1 MDPTTQELLQEDVNA
16 TDAHV
21 AEVVQEL
28 RKLQLLAFEPHAIA
42 NPPGDDGPHSASFC
56 ALLSREVRRYN
67 ALVTTVHYTL
77 DSLLEALGNTELT
90 AELQSIRDSLVRG
103 EVPHAW
109 TAVSYPGSRVLDT
122 WVQGLSERLAFVS
135 EWVENGAD
143 STSAIWLGG
152 LYCPES
158 LCPALIR
165 EYAAAHELP
174 PDAPGLH
181 VHCRLDLTSDELHAA
196 ATKAGAVAVRGI
208 HIQGARWDATKHA
221 LADPEGLQLNS
232 ELPVVLLEVRDAP
245 AAEYAAQLYDCPLYT
260 RISTPG
266 QLGDR
271 HRAELPAIMTIPI
284 PSAVARCKWT
294 LSGVVAA
301 LHLEQG

>member
-1 MDPTTQELLQEDVNA
+1 M
-16 TDAHV
+16 
-21 AEVVQEL
+21 
-28 RKLQLLAFEPHAIA
+28 
-42 NPPGDDGPHSASFC
+42 
-56 ALLSREVRRYN
+56 
-67 ALVTTVHYTL
+67 
-77 DSLLEALGNTELT
+77 
-90 AELQSIRDSLVRG
+90 
-103 EVPHAW
+103 
-109 TAVSYPGSRVLDT
+109 
-122 WVQGLSERLAFVS
+122 
-135 EWVENGAD
+135 
-143 STSAIWLGG
+143 
-152 LYCPES
+152 
-158 LCPALIR
+158 
-165 EYAAAHELP
+165 
-174 PDAPGLH
+174 
-181 VHCRLDLTSDELHAA
+181 
-196 ATKAGAVAVRGI
+196 AVRGI